1 MTTKV
6 NMNGQARKSLAE
18 QIDRLDSML
27 DGLADGLNDAIAA
40 AVKDAVGMAVQQ
52 AVQAVMREMLTSP
65 ELLARLGAA
74 VPAAAPGQENAP
86 KAKASWKRRWLGVY
100 KTLAGRLNAGR
111 SWCGR
116 RLEGVRRSAYGV
128 WGQVQVLARFRNQV
142 VVAAGVGLTVGATA
156 YMAGPWLSAAAGGIG
171 GFAASLAVQL
181 GLALRRLLAA
191 VPAQ

>member
-18 QIDRLDSML
+18 QIDRLDAML
-27 DGLADGLNDAIAA
+27 DGLADGLNDAVAA

-52 AVQAVMREMLTSP
+52 AVQAVMREMLSSP

-74 VPAAAPGQENAP
+74 VPVAAPAQEKAP
-86 KAKASWKRRWLGVY
+86 TATVSWKRRWLGVC
-100 KTLAGRLNAGR
+100 KTLGVRLNAGR
-111 SWCGR
+111 IWCGR
-116 RLEGVRRSAYGV
+116 RLQSVRSQASGV
-128 WGQVQVLARFRNQV
+128 WRQARMLGRFRNQLL
-142 VVAAGVGLTVGATA
+142 VAAGIGMTVGAAT

-181 GLALRRLLAA
+181 GLSLRRLLAA
-191 VPAQ
+191 IPVQ

>member
-40 AVKDAVGMAVQQ
+40 AVKDAVGIAVQQ
-52 AVQAVMREMLTSP
+52 AVQVVMREMLNSP
-65 ELLARLGAA
+65 ELLTRLGAA
-74 VPAAAPGQENAP
+74 VPVAAPAQEKAP
-86 KAKASWKRRWLGVY
+86 KAKVSWKRRWLGVC
-100 KTLAGRLNAGR
+100 KTLAVRLNAVR
-111 SWCGR
+111 LWCSR
-116 RLEGVRRSAYGV
+116 RLQGARSQASGLLQQARLL
-128 WGQVQVLARFRNQV
+128 GRFRNQML
-142 VVAAGVGLTVGATA
+142 VAAGIGMTVGVMA
-156 YMAGPWLSAAAGGIG
+156 YMAGPWLSAAAGGVG

-181 GLALRRLLAA
+181 GLSLRRLLAA

>member
-18 QIDRLDSML
+18 QIDRLDAML
-27 DGLADGLNDAIAA
+27 DGLADGLNDAVAA

-74 VPAAAPGQENAP
+74 VPAAAPAEEKTP
-86 KAKASWKRRWLGVY
+86 KAKASWKRRWFGVC
-100 KTLAGRLNAGR
+100 KTLAVGLSAGR
-111 SWCGR
+111 IWCGR
-116 RLEGVRRSAYGV
+116 LLEGVRTRACGV
-128 WGQVQVLARFRNQV
+128 WGQIQVLARFRNQLL
-142 VVAAGVGLTVGATA
+142 VAAGIGMTVGAAA
-156 YMAGPWLSAAAGGIG
+156 YLAGPWLSAAAGGIG

-181 GLALRRLLAA
+181 GLSLRRLLAA
-191 VPAQ
+191 IPVQ

>member
-6 NMNGQARKSLAE
+6 TMNGQARKSLAE
-18 QIDRLDSML
+18 QIDRLDEML

-40 AVKDAVGMAVQQ
+40 AVKDAVGMAVQR

-65 ELLARLGAA
+65 ELLARLVAA
-74 VPAAAPGQENAP
+74 APAAAPAQEKTP
-86 KAKASWKRRWLGVY
+86 KAKASWKRRWPAVY

-111 SWCGR
+111 IWCGR
-116 RLEGVRRSAYGV
+116 RLEGVRCQACGV
-128 WGQVQVLARFRNQV
+128 WRQVRSLARFRNQLL
-142 VVAAGVGLTVGATA
+142 VAAGIGMTVGAAT

-181 GLALRRLLAA
+181 GLSVRRLLAA
-191 VPAQ
+191 IPVQ

>member
-52 AVQAVMREMLTSP
+52 AVQVVMREMLTSP

-74 VPAAAPGQENAP
+74 VSGAVPAPEKAL
-86 KAKASWKRRWLGVY
+86 KAKVSWKRRWLRVC
-100 KTLAGRLNAGR
+100 KTLAVGLSTG
-111 SWCGR
+111 SLWFGR
-116 RLEGVRRSAYGV
+116 RLEGVRTRASGV
-128 WGQVQVLARFRNQV
+128 WGQIQVLARFRNQLL
-142 VVAAGVGLTVGATA
+142 VAASIGLTVGAAA

-181 GLALRRLLAA
+181 GLSVRRLLTA
-191 VPAQ
+191 VAVQ